1 MKLSFQ
7 RVLQLFALLLLGLV
21 FHAPAYAVSPNTF
34 PTFSYFLSQEITVC
48 IKENGLVYAIGNG
61 FHKANCKGNDQLLVL
76 NISQLTGATGSTGA
90 SGATGASGPTGAS
103 GEPGP
108 SGATGS
114 TGEFGP
120 TGASGSV
127 GATGETGPTGLQGE
141 SGALGST
148 GPTGLPGLPGDIG
161 PTGPSG
167 IEGPSGATGIQGST
181 GPIGPVGST
190 GEIGPTGST
199 GQDGSTG
206 PTGATG
212 PGGSTGLTILA
223 SSFNPTEGG
232 TRYTT
237 ASLFAD
243 RTDETDSQILLPAG
257 TVRNLNVKLSTAPGT
272 GNAWTMMVRKNASD
286 TTITCTISDSSTSC
300 ADSTNSAAYA
310 TGDLF
315 SIRITPSSPNASGH
329 LYWSVSFQ

>member
-1 MKLSFQ
+1 MKLPFQ
-7 RVLQLFALLLLGLV
+7 RVLQWFVFLLLGLV
-21 FHAPAYAVSPNTF
+21 FHTPAYAVSPSTF
-34 PTFSYFLSQEITVC
+34 PTFSYFLSREITVC
-48 IKENGLVYAIGNG
+48 IKESGLVYAIGNG

-76 NISQLTGATGSTGA
+76 NINQLTGPTGATGSSGT

-108 SGATGS
+108 NGATGS

-120 TGASGSV
+120 TGGSGSV
-127 GATGETGPTGLQGE
+127 GATGETGPAGLQGE
-141 SGALGST
+141 SGAPGST

-190 GEIGPTGST
+190 GES
-199 GQDGSTG
+199 G

-300 ADSTNSAAYA
+300 ADPTNSAAYA